1 MAITA
6 LRAWKIPIPLDEVC
20 RHQPQ
25 RLSFMSQGSH
35 HPSVSQT
42 GLMKAGCWEQ
52 MPGLLWERQTRPN
65 HALLGFLPA
74 THSQR
79 CLEEAVTGNLFS
91 LKGEEKAA
99 SPIFISMHTELRRRQ
114 SGWRMSR
121 KWAGLEMGTTRVGMA
136 LQGGLP
142 CHLGCRAYCPAG
154 KGTYT

>member
-20 RHQPQ
+20 RHQLQ

-121 KWAGLEMGTTRVGMA
+121 KWAGLEMGTARVGVA

-142 CHLGCRAYCPAG
+142 CHLGCRAYYPAG